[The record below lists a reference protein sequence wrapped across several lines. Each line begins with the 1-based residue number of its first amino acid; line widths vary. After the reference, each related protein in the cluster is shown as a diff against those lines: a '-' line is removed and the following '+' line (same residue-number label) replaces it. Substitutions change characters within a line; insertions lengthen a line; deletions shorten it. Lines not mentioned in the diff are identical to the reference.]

1 MPITHGI
8 ADQPWTVFI
17 LVAPVIVL
25 LIGHVLRRLPYNRIK
40 ATRDEAIVRQRS
52 GFGSRG

>member
-8 ADQPWTVFI
+8 ADQPWTMFI
-17 LVAPVIVL
+17 LVVPVIVL
-25 LIGHVLRRLPYNRIK
+25 LIGHILRRLPYDRMK
-40 ATRDEAIVRQRS
+40 DARDHAIVRQRS